1 MCYIIT
7 FMGIYKITAR
17 RVIDMTVHFFYNF
30 KEELIEKIKND
41 YSNELLRR
49 KENLREQLQLNEA
62 EKEILDYFKTVK
74 NALNEVIEIS
84 NGIIRYEENTDF
96 IVKMTIGKNSIRFLR
111 KEKSIQ
117 VKVEIYIKEADIV
130 ESRIL
135 GNIII
140 GPKVAMVKEVGK
152 LHTGSHFDENVIN
165 YWMRVAF
172 GEFMNLK

>member
-1 MCYIIT
+1 
-7 FMGIYKITAR
+7 
-17 RVIDMTVHFFYNF
+17 MTVHFFYNF

-41 YSNELLRR
+41 YTNELLKR
-49 KENLREQLQLNEA
+49 KENLREQIQLDEA

-84 NGIIRYEENTDF
+84 DGEIKYEDNTDF

-140 GPKVAMVKEVGK
+140 GSKVAMVKEVGK
-152 LHTGSHFDENVIN
+152 LHTGSHFDENAIN
-165 YWMRVAF
+165 YWMRIAF
-172 GEFMNLK
+172 GEFMNFK

>member
-1 MCYIIT
+1 
-7 FMGIYKITAR
+7 
-17 RVIDMTVHFFYNF
+17 MTVHFFYNF